1 MTGQE
6 AIVIVDKIRRERG
19 IKKGDFF
26 RMVGLSANT
35 YSNWAK
41 GGHPKIQNLDAIEK
55 CFNIRISDYEKCE
68 ENEKLAT
75 KTVTSI
81 DMNELPQEQQD
92 LIRLVLRL
100 NPQEVSLL
108 LSQVKGIIFGN

>member
-1 MTGQE
+1 MTGPE
-6 AIVIVDKIRRERG
+6 TVEILNKILRERG
-19 IKKGDFF
+19 IKKGEFYK
-26 RMVGLSANT
+26 MIGLSANT
-35 YSNWAK
+35 HSNWAK
-41 GGHPKIQNLDAIEK
+41 GGQPKVQNLEAIEK
-55 CFNIRISDYEKCE
+55 CLNIRLSDYEKCG

-75 KTVTSI
+75 KSVTSL
-81 DMNELPQEQQD
+81 DVSGLSQDQQD